1 MRVSAIDTHAADN
14 KHAIVE
20 NTKEQKK
27 KRALRIS
34 QKRERNKRSS

>member
-27 KRALRIS
+27 K
-34 QKRERNKRSS
+34 EP